1 MNAHRLIVALTAA
14 GLLMPSSVST
24 VRTQSAQHAG
34 HGSGASS
41 GPIRG
46 PLPEAVRRATAR
58 FRDVNAA
65 IAAGYVQFQG
75 CVSGPD
81 EGAMGVHY
89 SNFALFD
96 AVLDVENPE
105 VLVYEP
111 RNGRLHLV
119 AAEYVTP
126 AAAWDPVHAPFD
138 KPQLM
143 GHLFHFAAGPNRYG
157 PDAIYELHVWAWKN
171 NPRGAFADW
180 NSTVSCSEWE
190 SPL

>member
-1 MNAHRLIVALTAA
+1 MNANRLIVALTAA
-14 GLLMPSSVST
+14 GLLMPLSVSS

-34 HGSGASS
+34 HGSSASS

-65 IAAGYVQFQG
+65 IVAGYVQFQG
-75 CVSGPD
+75 CVSGPE

-126 AAAWDPVHAPFD
+126 AAAWDPVHMPFD
-138 KPQLM
+138 KPQLI

-171 NPRGAFADW
+171 NPRSAFADW
-180 NSTVSCSEWE
+180 NPTVSCSEWE
-190 SPL
+190 SNF